1 MSVEVQPRFQIY
13 TWSADTDSFTREQM
27 EQSHSQIELLG
38 SVIRQGTLAEQQ
50 ALPAGLNPANTIDY
64 SRTFFYDT
72 TNRVIYYSDG
82 TNWRAL
88 NQFGTAGQMAAIEI
102 QTTSSSAGSSTN
114 YARIDHRHA
123 GPGFGSPVSTGSTN
137 AAGSLNTA
145 ARSDHVHAIGSG
157 TVTPPALAS
166 SVAGNGLVLDSG
178 TGLAVN
184 VDNSTLEISADSLR
198 LKGGGAS
205 AGVNN
210 SHTTTTYRTIRVSSV
225 EPSGNIGKGDLWIN
239 NGSASGDFQLRQY
252 IDDTSRWASQV
263 LVQKTPAI
271 KASWNIEFPVT
282 STNYYYAYEWLQVQ
296 FPASDAERAYWYSVP
311 YSEITKGFNLLGK
324 GAVKIPYDGYYF
336 LHGSAAWR
344 TTTGTAWGNRELYI
358 QRARV
363 GTTDYQILDGGS
375 HIPDLNP
382 YGGTEYTRAN
392 AQCFT
397 FCKTGDLIQ
406 LVGRAY
412 GPAPAPSVSWSGGN
426 LSIAYISAI

>member
-1 MSVEVQPRFQIY
+1 
-13 TWSADTDSFTREQM
+13 M

-157 TVTPPALAS
+157 TITPPALAS

-198 LKGGGAS
+198 LKGGGAT

-210 SHTTTTYRTIRVSSV
+210 SHTTTTYRTVRVSSV
-225 EPSGNIGKGDLWIN
+225 APTGNLAEGDLWVQ
-239 NGSASGDFQLRQY
+239 NGAASGDFQLRQY
-252 IDDTSRWASQV
+252 INSNWASQV
-263 LVQKTPAI
+263 LVQKMPAL
-271 KASWNIEFPVT
+271 KVTWNLEYPVT
-282 STNYYYAYEWLQVQ
+282 NDNYYYAYEWLVTQ
-296 FPASDAERAYWYSVP
+296 FPANEAERSIWYPTGLS
-311 YSEITKGFNLLGK
+311 GFNYGGA
-324 GAVKIPYDGYYF
+324 GAVKIPYDGYYYF
-336 LHGSAAWR
+336 HGTAAWKAV
-344 TTTGTAWGNRELYI
+344 GAGYRELYI
-358 QRARV
+358 QRSKV
-363 GTTDYQILDGGS
+363 TGGGYQVLDGGS
-375 HIPDLNP
+375 HIPDINP
-382 YGGTEYTRAN
+382 SGSPGGTEYTRAN
-392 AQCFT
+392 TQCFT
-397 FCKTGDLIQ
+397 FCKAGDLVQ
-406 LVGRAY
+406 LVGRAWGKGSTAVY
-412 GPAPAPSVSWSGGN
+412 WSGGN